1 MRFLNEKRQP
11 HKTLPTRFTVKK
23 AAGFLPFGAAPEG
36 RVLSC
41 PLIRLAALGGVD
53 GQHDHQRRQRI
64 LDALHINLVGVGEPP
79 QLL

>member
-11 HKTLPTRFTVKK
+11 HKTLPARFTEKE

-53 GQHDHQRRQRI
+53 GHQRHQRI